1 MKESLKCSAFVSG
14 IYTWRCSV
22 HADTSAAVN
31 GGAALRDAVDAAS
44 VAVVAVCSQADPR
57 ETNRK
62 SVMLPLL
69 VVMVLLLMLPLLF
82 LLLLLLL
89 LLLSRGELT
98 HAGRQPKRVVFG
110 EECKPR
116 QTPQIGIMLM

>member
-44 VAVVAVCSQADPR
+44 VAAVAVCSQADPR

-62 SVMLPLL
+62 SVMLALL

-89 LLLSRGELT
+89 LLSRGELI
-98 HAGRQPKRVVFG
+98 HGDRLKGWCSGRNASPDRR
-110 EECKPR
+110 PR
-116 QTPQIGIMLM
+116 